1 MSSSSNG
8 DKKGVPLGAQG
19 NEEYDYEATSIS
31 KGSNFAQEVQDD
43 NDDLGHN
50 GAAAGAA
57 TEYTTREDDDEE
69 DIDPGLD
76 TGGTHPATKAA
87 IEQQKKRLKG
97 KSSSSGGRGEDAAGA
112 AGIGDDDDPF
122 KSYREGVTGKKDTRL
137 SAKETSYHKRK
148 YERDLSPERVDA
160 FGGKD
165 EGQGR
170 SYKEVMEATQVE
182 REKKEYEQ
190 KIAKEQEER
199 ERLQERTEQQEDYQQ
214 QSAAQAAA
222 ERRRKRRRWD
232 TGDTD
237 TDASSVASSTAD
249 GGDDA
254 ADATP
259 VAGQAQWDKTP
270 AGPEAFGPTPARG
283 GASKWDETPGPR
295 PSVAGQSWETPKAE
309 GAAGATPTPSRK
321 KSRWDETPTPAN
333 AALQSAGRAAA
344 ALATPNTSTVDMS
357 QMTPALAKQ
366 QRLEREMDERN
377 RPLSDEELDAILPS
391 DGYRILDPPANYR
404 PIRTPSRKM
413 MSTPT
418 PALQSGFHMQQTP
431 AKEQYGVTGSAAAPP
446 EGGEASDLPYIKPE
460 DQQFFGALLEE
471 KDEEQLSAEEK
482 KEREI
487 MTLLLKIKNGL
498 PQDRKKA
505 LRNLTK
511 RAREFGAGPLFNQIL
526 PLMMSP
532 ALEEQERHLLVKVI
546 DRVLYKLDDMVR
558 PYVHKILVVVEPMLI
573 DQDYYAR
580 VEGREIVSNLAKAAG
595 LAHMIATMRPDIDNV
610 DEYVRNTTARA
621 FAVVASALGIPALLP
636 FLKAV
641 CQSRK
646 SWQARHTGIKIIQQ
660 IAILMGCAI
669 LPHLS
674 HMVNIIAHGLEDD
687 NSKVRTITALAIAA
701 LAESAYPY
709 GIEAFDCVLRPLWQ
723 GARQT
728 RDKGLA
734 AILKAI
740 GNIIPLMDAQYAA
753 YYTREVM
760 VTVIRE
766 FQSPDEEMKKTV
778 LQVVKQ
784 CVSTDG
790 VDSKYVREEILPEF
804 FANFWVRRMAADKRN
819 YQAVVSTTVE
829 LANKAGV
836 SEIVNRIVDDLK
848 DENEPYRGMVMSAL
862 QEIIKNHGAA
872 DIDQPLEV
880 RLVDGL
886 IYSYQEQALEDYAKT
901 ILKGFGVI
909 ATALGERTKP
919 YLPQIQGTI
928 TFRLNN
934 KSARVRMQAA
944 DLITEVAH
952 VMKLC
957 GEEDSL
963 AHLGQVL
970 YENLGEEYP
979 EVLGSII
986 GALKSVASVIGV
998 SRLRPPVNEVLT
1010 SLTPILKNR
1019 HEKVQEKT
1027 IELVGLIA
1035 DRGANSVHAKE
1046 WMRICF
1052 DLLELLKAGRKSIR
1066 RATVNTF
1073 GFIAKAIG
1081 PQDVLHTL
1089 LNNLRVQERQLRVC
1103 TTIAIAIVAETCQPF
1118 TVLPA
1123 LMNEYRV
1130 ADMNV
1135 QNGVLKAMSFMFEYI
1150 GEMSKDY
1157 IYAVTPLLQD
1167 ALMSRDM
1174 VHRQIAC
1181 NAVKHIALGVQ
1192 GLGCEDSLTHL
1203 LNYVWP
1209 NIFETSPHIMNAV
1222 FEAVEALRVSLGP
1235 GRIMLHLLQGLYHPA
1250 RRVREVYWKI
1260 YNNAYVYSSDGLVP
1274 FYPRLVEDD
1283 DRVDKIARAK
1293 LQALAQEKNVFV
1305 DGESKRQNKKKKT
1318 LKKIDHSGATAA
1330 ETDVVSKVLEE
1341 ERRQKRENEEQAP
1354 TNNYRRTYLELVI

>member
-1 MSSSSNG
+1 MVTESLDCVADRSLEWGKKEMSEQRE
-8 DKKGVPLGAQG
+8 KGVPLGHE
-19 NEEYDYEATSIS
+19 NNDDDYDYDATSIP
-31 KGSNFAQEVQDD
+31 KGSYAEEIQE
-43 NDDLGHN
+43 
-50 GAAAGAA
+50 
-57 TEYTTREDDDEE
+57 EDDDDVRGRGGVAAADQEEADDDDE

-76 TGGTHPATKAA
+76 DGGTHPATQAA
-87 IEQQKKRLKG
+87 VQQQKKRLKG
-97 KSSSSGGRGEDAAGA
+97 KGLRGESGPSAA
-112 AGIGDDDDPF
+112 DDEDDPF
-122 KSYREGVTGKKDTRL
+122 KAYREGVTGRKNTRL
-137 SAKETSYHKRK
+137 SATENTYQKRR
-148 YERDLSPERVDA
+148 YERDLPPERADA
-160 FGGKD
+160 FSGQAGS
-165 EGQGR
+165 EGS
-170 SYKEVMEATQVE
+170 SYKEIMEATQVE
-182 REKKEYEQ
+182 REKKELEQ
-190 KIAKEQEER
+190 KIKKEQEEQEHKE
-199 ERLQERTEQQEDYQQ
+199 ERMQDG
-214 QSAAQAAA
+214 AAAA

-232 TGDTD
+232 ISGGTD
-237 TDASSVASSTAD
+237 NDSETSSVMSSSNGD
-249 GGDDA
+249 GA
-254 ADATP
+254 YETP
-259 VAGQAQWDKTP
+259 VVEQSEWDKTP
-270 AGPEAFGPTPARG
+270 MGPDVTGPTPVRG
-283 GASKWDETPGPR
+283 GSKWDETPGA
-295 PSVAGQSWETPKAE
+295 PSTGNQSWETPKGGSAVE
-309 GAAGATPTPSRK
+309 ATPSRRR
-321 KSRWDETPTPAN
+321 SRWDETPTPAKS
-333 AALQSAGRAAA
+333 ALASAERAAA
-344 ALATPNTSTVDMS
+344 AVATPSIGTVDMS

-366 QRLEREMDERN
+366 QRLERQLNEKN
-377 RPLSDEELDAILPS
+377 RPLTDEELDAMLPS
-391 DGYRILDPPANYR
+391 EGYRILEPPANYR

-413 MSTPT
+413 MATPT

-431 AKEQYGVTGSAAAPP
+431 AKEQYGIADQGSSLP
-446 EGGEASDLPYIKPE
+446 EGEEASDLPYIKPE
-460 DQQFFGALLEE
+460 DQQFFGALLEQ
-471 KDEEQLSAEEK
+471 KDEQELSEKEK

-505 LRNLTK
+505 LRTITK
-511 RAREFGAGPLFNQIL
+511 KAREFGAGPLFNQIL

-558 PYVHKILVVVEPMLI
+558 PFVHKILVVVEPMLI

-669 LPHLS
+669 LPHLN
-674 HMVNIIAHGLEDD
+674 HMVSIIAHGLEDE

-790 VDSKYVREEILPEF
+790 VDSEYVRKEILPDF

-819 YQAVVSTTVE
+819 YRAVVDTTVE

-848 DENEPYRGMVMSAL
+848 DENESYRAMVMSAI
-862 QEIIKNHGAA
+862 QEIVKNHGAA
-872 DIDQPLEV
+872 DIDQRLEE
-880 RLVDGL
+880 RLVDGI
-886 IYSYQEQALEDYAKT
+886 IYAYQEQALEEHTRT
-901 ILKGFGVI
+901 ILTGFGI
-909 ATALGERTKP
+909 IISALGERTKP
-919 YLPQIQGTI
+919 YLLQIVGTI
-928 TFRLNN
+928 KFRLNN

-944 DLITEVAH
+944 DLVTEVAH

-957 GEEDSL
+957 GEEENLS
-963 AHLGQVL
+963 HVGQVL

-986 GALKSVASVIGV
+986 GALKSIASVIGM
-998 SRLRPPVNEVLT
+998 SSLNPPVNEVLT

-1019 HEKVQEKT
+1019 HEKVQENT
-1027 IELVGLIA
+1027 IKLVGLIA
-1035 DRGANSVHAKE
+1035 DRGATYVHAKE

-1052 DLLELLKAGRKSIR
+1052 DLLELLKAGRKTIR
-1066 RATVNTF
+1066 RATVNAF
-1073 GFIAKAIG
+1073 GYIAKAIG

-1103 TTIAIAIVAETCQPF
+1103 TTIAMAIVAESCEPF

-1135 QNGVLKAMSFMFEYI
+1135 QNGVLKALSFIFEYI

-1167 ALMSRDM
+1167 ALMSRDI

-1192 GLGCEDSLTHL
+1192 GLGCEDALTHL

-1260 YNNAYVYSSDGLVP
+1260 FNNVYVYSGDGLVP

-1293 LQALAQEKNVFV
+1293 LQALAQENDVLL
-1305 DGESKRQNKKKKT
+1305 DGETKPQKKKKQKS
-1318 LKKIDHSGATAA
+1318 LKKVDHSGATAA

-1341 ERRQKRENEEQAP
+1341 EKNQKKSGETSTP
-1354 TNNYRRTYLELVI
+1354 TNSYRRTYLELII